1 MVKDSNGM
9 AKKLERYADKFK
21 ALAHPLRLQII
32 LFLRDGE
39 KCVCELCS
47 DLDLQQSKISYH
59 LKILLDVNLI
69 EQRTDKTWSYYS
81 LKEDLISWVNEECC
95 QVFKLTL
102 R

>member
-1 MVKDSNGM
+1 MVKNCNEM
-9 AKKLERYADKFK
+9 AKKLESYAEKFK

-47 DLDLQQSKISYH
+47 ALDLQQSKISYH

-69 EQRTDKTWSYYS
+69 QQRTDKTWSYYS